1 MIKHSDELAR
11 CTAEGYRS
19 LSTMAKISQ
28 CAHGRLATI
37 RTRWSNSSLLQA
49 PEVQQMYGL
58 NIPVSQL
65 RTKVR
70 QEFER
75 HRYVNKLPVVDMLL
89 VRNNAEFQVG
99 YGHFPR
105 ETLGSGGYGASQE
118 SMRSMSTAERL
129 TDRTTQETL
138 NYWKQIPHVMK
149 YFREQE
155 NPTARLPENFMQSFL
170 EVSPKFRRKQSYGLT
185 VPPGAQLICSVLGL
199 HFVHRTYLSCSTYA

>member
-1 MIKHSDELAR
+1 
-11 CTAEGYRS
+11 
-19 LSTMAKISQ
+19 
-28 CAHGRLATI
+28 
-37 RTRWSNSSLLQA
+37 
-49 PEVQQMYGL
+49 MYGL

-99 YGHFPR
+99 SGVFSR
-105 ETLGSGGYGASQE
+105 EALSPGCYGALQE
-118 SMRSMSTAERL
+118 SMRSMSTAWGL
-129 TDRTTQETL
+129 TDRTTQEIL

-170 EVSPKFRRKQSYGLT
+170 EVSPKSGRQLNYGLT
-185 VPPGAQLICSVLGL
+185 FSLGAQLICSILGCY
-199 HFVHRTYLSCSTYA
+199 FVHRTYLSCSTHA